1 MLLAGNTDNIPVLLK
16 PVSNNISDILIACL
30 SFDSS
35 LLSSNS
41 KYSIESF
48 DDERACIVR
57 LLSMS
62 NKRVYFIVSN
72 SVGEYIIPLIYQHR
86 CIEQIY
92 IHCSDENQRNS
103 PWIPHFQK
111 IRGCWTDSGT
121 LFIAVYDDIQSILSQ
136 SSLWSNVEL
145 IERCHT
151 QTSMNSSKESIVS
164 LDMVNV
170 EKYSKSNKQI
180 HIVVLHCHNY
190 ILFHTDSQRFELFEF
205 SDVIECVQQLRGID
219 FESVFFIVSGE
230 VKSMI
235 RDLKAITMLNKFY
248 AIYFFVP
255 VTDAQ
260 ELDETIISYKNIGKL
275 FDNLEFLLNCLSADI
290 KFYLEQP
297 LYIPILSV
305 FPSQNNTKVKSKM
318 GLTEGQEKFAA
329 FHLFVNHFRE
339 APTTTYRNQYL
350 FDRCLTLVE
359 NKLDGEHALKILKT
373 NKEQIFDWFINVPYL
388 SIVINSFL
396 QGKHP
401 RNLLDIQQVLVAIDP
416 HFAQVTSTTSSS
428 IVYRVQF
435 LREQDLEIIKTN
447 INELITFHTYIVA
460 TKDLLTARTIARQAA
475 NRGLLVIMF
484 QIKVPSQTHVLELGN
499 NRLMFRFGT
508 IFLIQSIDLA
518 PDAVWY
524 AELKHADS
532 DFQSIQERLQ
542 LQMGEQLTWLTLGN
556 YLCALNHF
564 DDAKDYFHHLG
575 NALPK
580 DHKALSS
587 IYNNMGLIYTE
598 LGDHEESLKCYNTA
612 IQLLD
617 NISPNTDHTT
627 ERNSFEILSQSD
639 ETKMTVDCRLLGD
652 KMEEVHSQQ
661 SQREEALKCYRKALE
676 LTTDPLMRVRFEQKI
691 KDILSSK

>member
-1 MLLAGNTDNIPVLLK
+1 MLLK
-16 PVSNNISDILIACL
+16 PVSNNISDILIACVGV
-30 SFDSS
+30 DSS

-48 DDERACIVR
+48 DDECVCIVR
-57 LLSMS
+57 LLSVTD
-62 NKRVYFIVSN
+62 KRVYFIVSN

-121 LFIAVYDDIQSILSQ
+121 LFIAVYDDIQSILSR

-151 QTSMNSSKESIVS
+151 QTLINSSKESIVS
-164 LDMVNV
+164 LDVVNV
-170 EKYSKSNKQI
+170 EKYSKLNKQI
-180 HIVVLHCHNY
+180 HMVVLHCDNY
-190 ILFHTDSQRFELFEF
+190 ILFHTGSQRFELFEF

-219 FESVFFIVSGE
+219 LESVFFIVSGE
-230 VKSMI
+230 VKSII

-305 FPSQNNTKVKSKM
+305 FSSQNNTKVKSKM

-359 NKLDGEHALKILKT
+359 NKLDGEHALKILKI
-373 NKEQIFDWFINVPYL
+373 NKEQIFDWFINAPYL

-416 HFAQVTSTTSSS
+416 HFAQVTSTTSC

-435 LREQDLEIIKTN
+435 LHEEDLEIIKTN

-460 TKDLLTARTIARQAA
+460 TKDLLTARIIARQAA
-475 NRGLLVIMF
+475 NRGLSVIVF
-484 QIKVPSQTHVLELGN
+484 QIEVPLQTHVLELDN
-499 NRLMFRFGT
+499 NRLMFLFGT
-508 IFLIQSIDLA
+508 IFRIQSINLA
-518 PDAVWY
+518 PDNVWY
-524 AELKHADS
+524 AELKYADS
-532 DFQSIQERLQ
+532 DFQSIEERLQ

-556 YLCALNHF
+556 YLCSLNHF
-564 DDAKDYFHHLG
+564 DDANDYFNYLT
-575 NALPK
+575 NVLPK
-580 DHKALSS
+580 DHKALPA
-587 IYNNMGLIYTE
+587 IYNNIGLMFTE
-598 LGDHEESLKCYNTA
+598 LGDDEQALKYYDLAESLINT
-612 IQLLD
+612 ISS
-617 NISPNTDHTT
+617 NIDDAQQ
-627 ERNSFEILSQSD
+627 RISFKTLSQSSD
-639 ETKMTVDCRLLGD
+639 VGMTVDCCTLYD
-652 KMEEVHSQQ
+652 KMAEVHLRQ
-661 SQREEALKCYRKALE
+661 SEPEKALKYYRKALK
-676 LTTDPLMRVRFEQKI
+676 LATDPLSRVQFEQKI
-691 KDILSSK
+691 KNTLSVM